1 MYVAL
6 RYFVVVAR
14 SVLGGGCFLGQ
25 ASRGFVHKCWEDGA
39 GDRQAV
45 WGSVCGKSAVA
56 VKEELTCKGKL
67 SIYYFYVLTLTYG
80 HELWLVTERTWLWIQ
95 AAETRRVAGLLNLN
109 LNRPEGARSRATGY
123 WC

>member
-1 MYVAL
+1 M
-6 RYFVVVAR
+6 
-14 SVLGGGCFLGQ
+14 
-25 ASRGFVHKCWEDGA
+25 

-45 WGSVCGKSAVA
+45 WGSGKAAVV
-56 VKEELTCKGKL
+56 VKEDLTCKGKL

-109 LNRPEGARSRATGY
+109 LNRPEGARSRAAGY